1 MIRPDLKVV
10 KSLATVERQ
19 HSDILTWLDEWRKHE
34 LEQLPNVT
42 QNVAQAQGRCQVL
55 NELVELIK
63 KSPEYTAK
71 S

>member
-10 KSLATVERQ
+10 NSLAAVERQ
-19 HSDILTWLDEWRKHE
+19 HTDIVKWLEAWRRHE

-42 QNVAQAQGRCQVL
+42 QNVALAQGRCQIL

-63 KSPEYTAK
+63 KSPEYAAK